1 MLPAIRHPVP
11 LAHSLATLDVLSGGR
26 LVIGAGVGGAFTPG
40 QEQDWTAA
48 GVDPKTR
55 AGRLTEMVQVMK
67 RLWSEDDVWF
77 EGRHFRMLGEEIVF
91 FRKKDGSAVAIQD
104 VCPHRG
110 ARFSEGHIHWPGT
123 ITCPY
128 HGWVFDEQG
137 KNIMVLSEG
146 PDSKVC
152 GKQGT
157 EAYVYP
163 TVTLKGVVFAWIGD
177 TKPAP
182 VEEDIPPEFFDPKAY
197 ITWNDHVIWPTNWLV
212 ALENAMD
219 SHVAYLHRDNVQAL
233 LAADIAAP
241 PGAPGFRPIFTGN
254 GFRYGMPPGAAATG
268 AGAFNSLEK
277 FHYYEG
283 GYKWPKS
290 NVRRWWNWLFVIPF
304 SLMRVPDPP
313 MRGKDWWG
321 WGPGHRLPGM
331 VRAWVPQPPRKGLRI
346 LSFFRKAGSDMF
358 GQYTRW
364 PVALEPWKT
373 RLWYFHYT
381 APSNP
386 LARLYHKLVYN
397 TWARWVVEY
406 NLSIQDGSMMLNQR
420 YDWPEKLSGHDA
432 EVIQWRRLVVAKA
445 FGGRYAPYG
454 YDHERDGQDIDDR
467 AVATPGGSSNQEAA
481 TNEPAAG

>member
-1 MLPAIRHPVP
+1 MSATFTAATRGQLEHDAHIGDVPNLAGDIRHLIPKYGLRNYWYPAISERKVP
-11 LAHSLATLDVLSGGR
+11 
-26 LVIGAGVGGAFTPG
+26 
-40 QEQDWTAA
+40 
-48 GVDPKTR
+48 
-55 AGRLTEMVQVMK
+55 K
-67 RLWSEDDVWF
+67 R
-77 EGRHFRMLGEEIVF
+77 RPIQIRMLGEELVF

-212 ALENAMD
+212 ALENSMD
-219 SHVAYLHRDNVQAL
+219 SHVAYLHRDNIQAL
-233 LAADIAAP
+233 LGAESAAP
-241 PGAPGFRPIFTGN
+241 PGASGFRPIFTGN
-254 GFRYGMPPGAAATG
+254 GFKSGRPPGGGGTG
-268 AGAFNSLEK
+268 QGAFNSREK

-304 SLMRVPDPP
+304 SLMRVPAPP
-313 MRGKDWWG
+313 LKDQDWWG
-321 WGPGHRLPGM
+321 TGHRLPGM
-331 VRAWVPQPPRKGLRI
+331 FRAGVPQAPLKGPRI
-346 LSFFRKAGSDMF
+346 LSFFRKGGAGLF

-381 APSNP
+381 TPSNP

-397 TWARWVVEY
+397 IWGRWAVEY
-406 NLSIQDGSMMLNQR
+406 NFSIQDGSMMFNQR

-454 YDHERDGQDIDDR
+454 YDHDKDGQGIDER
-467 AVATPGGSSNQEAA
+467 TVAAPTGTFNKEAA
-481 TNEPAAG
+481 TNEVAAG